1 MGYKT
6 SERLNVYSAW
16 KIGTSF
22 TKKVS
27 QMSLMN
33 TDKDSLKENAQKIDF
48 LTNNVSVLVQ

>member
-6 SERLNVYSAW
+6 SERLNVHSAW

-22 TKKVS
+22 AKKGG

-33 TDKDSLKENAQKIDF
+33 TDKDSLQENAQKIDF
-48 LTNNVSVLVQ
+48 